1 MEANRDE
8 AELVLA
14 RARDVMRSEPRSQRA
29 MELLRKAERMH
40 PSDEVR
46 KAIADWQA
54 ICDVF
59 AQRDD
64 ARALLGALTATSEAE
79 LKAARKKLSL
89 RVHPDKNSAP
99 GAAEAFQIVQV
110 CTPRT
115 AASDAHGPQ
124 PCHRALRPCR
134 TRRAFG
140 RAGRG
145 CHGRACTRRLRPSA
159 ARPPAARRCPPPL
172 PARRG
177 TARALQAA
185 FELAQSA
192 VVGGVLRPDV
202 PLVAQRPAQEQ
213 HQTHA
218 AQQPAPPMPPAW
230 QAKIEI
236 ICAFCGGRLDVVVPP
251 PAICSL
257 PLASP
262 VAFTPFAARCCFCDS
277 VVHVQSRRATSA
289 GAYSSIGHA
298 QGSDVHAAQQQH
310 AAARQKAQTE
320 TRTHAQA
327 GAAGMRGSGMARRGV
342 RRGSGAVGGGGARRG
357 NGGAAGANAS
367 HAPLPVRSAEQKQR
381 ERAGNLERVRE
392 LERES
397 AQLRDAAMRP
407 HERTH
412 AGGDAAGGAGVGG
425 GDDPGGGLACCRGD
439 VPGNGQFVDLEADCA
454 DSAAAEAADAKR
466 MHVALRRKRR
476 REERHRSEQPDGG
489 GEHRA
494 ASGAQRLAVVIDLEL
509 SEDERVPASAEQLFA
524 PQRSPPPTHQQQ
536 LRQPQRAQPT
546 QFAPSGSPIRI

>member
-99 GAAEAFQIVQV
+99 GAAEAFQIV
-110 CTPRT
+110 
-115 AASDAHGPQ
+115 
-124 PCHRALRPCR
+124 
-134 TRRAFG
+134 
-140 RAGRG
+140 
-145 CHGRACTRRLRPSA
+145 
-159 ARPPAARRCPPPL
+159 
-172 PARRG
+172 
-177 TARALQAA
+177 QAA